1 MADFVNY
8 FLGDSPASLLQAEQ
22 AAHYT
27 ATNLVSKRL
36 KGIQFKKKPTQKPTT
51 NSSKYNSFFV
61 LLSLPE
67 GSRIQKE
74 LQHDSP
80 IPAVS
85 PQLVPWNAR
94 TEGQHHLYKRSH
106 VTKQLRRCEGLAYQH
121 GKQALQAPQLGDQKA
136 FSTTLLAVQAR
147 ERTALCLPA
156 GLLPAVL
163 SCSLCSAVTCGS

>member
-1 MADFVNY
+1 MVSAGKTCSSCSAPSILFS
-8 FLGDSPASLLQAEQ
+8 LGGKKGSISLWRFTKSFQG
-22 AAHYT
+22 T
-27 ATNLVSKRL
+27 DRNL
-36 KGIQFKKKPTQKPTT
+36 F
-51 NSSKYNSFFV
+51 SSSFSV
-61 LLSLPE
+61 LLSLSE
-67 GSRIQKE
+67 GSRIQEE

-106 VTKQLRRCEGLAYQH
+106 VTKQLHRCEGLAYQH